1 MSEGPDMDDRDGLA
15 AEYVL
20 GSLPLPERLQAE
32 RLIASDPGFKA
43 LVAAWQNRLSD
54 LDAHFAPAD
63 PPTGLMD
70 RIEARLFPVP
80 SRPASAPARWRLP
93 LFAGLAAG
101 LAALVLVLYQPG
113 TLPEP
118 TLTATLAGA
127 DQPLA
132 VAAAWYAEEGELIFT
147 RTAGPAA
154 GADKDYEL
162 WIIREGK
169 AAVSLGVL
177 GQGETRVPVADLPPG
192 TTLAITLEAKGGSPT
207 GTAQGPLVAAAVI
220 GG

>member
-1 MSEGPDMDDRDGLA
+1 MSEGPDMDDREGLA

-20 GSLPLPERLQAE
+20 GTLPLAERLQAE
-32 RLIASDPGFKA
+32 RLIASDPGFAA
-43 LVAAWQNRLSD
+43 LVAAWHARLAD
-54 LDAHFAPAD
+54 LDANYAPSD
-63 PPTGLMD
+63 PPPGLLD
-70 RIEARLFPVP
+70 RIEARLFPAP
-80 SRPASAPARWRLP
+80 SRSAPARARWRLP

-113 TLPEP
+113 SLPEP

-132 VAAAWYAEEGELIFT
+132 VAASWYADEGELIFT

-154 GADKDYEL
+154 EADKDYEL
-162 WIIREGK
+162 WIIREGQ
-169 AAVSLGVL
+169 AALSLGVL

-192 TTLAITLEAKGGSPT
+192 TTLAITLETKGGSPT
-207 GTAQGPLVAAAVI
+207 GAAQGPLLVAAVI
-220 GG
+220 GS